1 MTYTMAV
8 LIVLAAGGSAALL
21 TFFIRRHVHIE
32 ALRRHHEI
40 GSPVFLQMGV
50 VFAVLLAFVFNQVWG
65 EYNAADEAIARE
77 CGDLRV
83 AALFANNLPGDDAGK
98 IKGLIADYITSVI
111 NDEWPA
117 MQQRRDSGVAESHLR
132 QLALGVIRLSSADP
146 DVALTRGE
154 LIVLLRSAQQHR
166 ETRLYEMTS
175 GLPLTLWAMLLS
187 YSVTLLGILFFF
199 GMEVVGTQMAFTGV
213 FAGSL
218 AMVMVILGMLNYPFE
233 GGMALQPREFQQALI
248 HIDHLP

>member
-1 MTYTMAV
+1 MNYPMAV
-8 LIVLAAGGSAALL
+8 LVVIAAAAAAALV
-21 TFFIRRHVHIE
+21 TWIVRRKVHVD

-83 AALFANNLPGDDAGK
+83 AALLANNLPPDAASD
-98 IKGLIADYITSVI
+98 IKSLITAYVTSVI

-117 MQQRRDSGVAESHLR
+117 MAERRDSIVAESHLR
-132 QLALGVIRLSSADP
+132 QLALGVTRLSNSDP
-146 DVALTRGE
+146 NIASTRAV
-154 LIVLLRSAQQHR
+154 LIDLLRSAQQHR

-175 GLPLTLWAMLLS
+175 GLPLTLWVMLVT
-187 YSVTLLGILFFF
+187 YSVTLLGFLFFF
-199 GMEVVGTQMAFTGV
+199 GMEVVGIQMAFTAV

-233 GGMALQPREFQQALI
+233 GGMALQPTEFQQALA
-248 HIDHLP
+248 HISHLP